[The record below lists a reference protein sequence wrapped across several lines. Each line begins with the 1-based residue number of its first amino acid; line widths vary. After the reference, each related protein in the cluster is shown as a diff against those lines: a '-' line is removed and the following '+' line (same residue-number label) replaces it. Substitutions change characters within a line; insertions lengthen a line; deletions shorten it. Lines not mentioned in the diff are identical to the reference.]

1 MCNISHSISHV
12 FLAWF
17 PEEMRPTAAACPPL
31 PNTQPS
37 LKEESS
43 SGSRAGD
50 ACPCG
55 KVRARPLSILPGWP
69 PAHRTLLTSHPGC
82 CIVSCQRWE
91 VFGKR
96 EGELLQGGAQF
107 YRTRIGFALKPSYPN
122 HCGLNC
128 QKCLT
133 RCTLPMVRPF
143 LQLLVLPHP
152 EASAFS
158 QPADICTG
166 SG

>member
-1 MCNISHSISHV
+1 MPTSPQH
-12 FLAWF
+12 AAQ
-17 PEEMRPTAAACPPL
+17 PEGREQLRQLSRRCSPL
-31 PNTQPS
+31 
-37 LKEESS
+37 
-43 SGSRAGD
+43 
-50 ACPCG
+50 
-55 KVRARPLSILPGWP
+55 
-69 PAHRTLLTSHPGC
+69 
-82 CIVSCQRWE
+82 
-91 VFGKR
+91 R
-96 EGELLQGGAQF
+96 EGESPATIRPSWLATSTPYAPYQPPRVLRHVLPKVGGFEEEGGRSTARAAQF

-152 EASAFS
+152 EASTSS